1 LTLPLLE
8 GLRLP
13 ELIPQEGY
21 MVEFQ
26 VNGMYCMFCAYRLK
40 AAIRAID
47 PCLKVGIDLK
57 TSRVNVERPMDVA
70 TVERASKN
78 VGQLVG
84 VRESDGKSGASLV
97 AQIRLDLPIVGRSTL

>member
-8 GLRLP
+8 GLRFP

-47 PCLKVGIDLK
+47 PCLKVGIDFK
-57 TSRVNVERPMDVA
+57 TSRVNVERPADVS
-70 TVERASKN
+70 TVERALKR
-78 VGQLVG
+78 LV
-84 VRESDGKSGASLV
+84 
-97 AQIRLDLPIVGRSTL
+97 PGRADQA